1 LGSYRLC
8 PFPSLKVKRREI
20 LPQASAP
27 FQSVTNATPQA
38 LRRSLSHLRG
48 GRLRLPRF
56 RPLQRLASHGEP
68 LNPASSHLIRLRCAH
83 RVMFPLGALLPPWPA
98 ELVSSRLRSWG
109 LPFEAL
115 LSLVVPY
122 ALSGAASL
130 LELGQTPRCWPL
142 LQGLSHHQG
151 SRPELW
157 GLARSLL
164 RMPPWAS
171 APPRFL
177 APRSGLTTRSGPN
190 PHALLRPGHK
200 DQTTGAPGLLLH
212 GTQPLSFDSGTTPL
226 GFFHLVGSL
235 DSSFDSSRQPYR

>member
-27 FQSVTNATPQA
+27 LQSVTNATPQA
-38 LRRSLSHLRG
+38 LRRSLAFAR
-48 GRLRLPRF
+48 
-56 RPLQRLASHGEP
+56 RPPAPSEVSSPAASCQPWGATI
-68 LNPASSHLIRLRCAH
+68 PASSHLIRLRCAL
-83 RVMFPLGALLPPWPA
+83 RVMLPLGALLPPWPA

-109 LPFEAL
+109 LPFEAS

-130 LELGQTPRCWPL
+130 LELDQTPRRWPL

-164 RMPPWAS
+164 RLPPWAS

-177 APRSGLTTRSGPN
+177 APRRGHSTRSLPEPSRAFAAWPQRPDHRRPRAATVRN
-190 PHALLRPGHK
+190 AAALFRQRH
-200 DQTTGAPGLLLH
+200 D
-212 GTQPLSFDSGTTPL
+212 PL
-226 GFFHLVGSL
+226 GVSHLVGHL
-235 DSSFDSSRQPYR
+235 DFSR